1 MARQFTTFT
10 LRTLLALIRY
20 IILRCREQ
28 LPLLLSLLSA
38 YLFRYAVTVTPRKL
52 TTSVGASQQPRS
64 AKEPD
69 SQRARSL
76 SFSLPPQPA
85 NLEKMTMRYG
95 GRAGAGPA
103 NSLAAPDGPALTMT
117 QYVLTTCRGEAAGLA
132 RVLVALEQGVRETGH
147 LMRRGLRSACSHLE
161 GVRPR
166 GGDVDA
172 LDLAAASIF
181 IRELSSVDEVSEL
194 VLSTHEGSYDFP
206 ASADVKTNAAPSRGF
221 VVVIDP
227 LDGQNNAD
235 SGSTVGT
242 IFGIYE
248 RTSNWCAAEVASASD
263 EANELATDGSTDGST
278 VASASVHGS
287 SSSLRPASEL
297 VAAGYA
303 IYGASTQLVISVGKG
318 QGLHGF
324 TFDSHGNFV
333 LTRPHIRTPTK
344 GKTFSVNVGLS
355 GGWDARTAQ
364 YIGALSR
371 ASPPRTLRYIG
382 TMAADVHRTLLY
394 GGLFLYPASRGAP
407 RGKLRLLFEAG
418 PMSWLA
424 LQAGAEADDGEGA
437 SPLNAVPTSAHE
449 KTPLFIG
456 SRFDVEDYLRQVVHE
471 PPAPELS
478 P

>member
-1 MARQFTTFT
+1 MLEALKPRAM
-10 LRTLLALIRY
+10 LEALIRF
-20 IILRCREQ
+20 IILRCRER

-38 YLFRYAVTVTPRKL
+38 YLVRYAVAVTPRKL

-64 AKEPD
+64 AREPD

-206 ASADVKTNAAPSRGF
+206 ASADANADIAPSQGF

-242 IFGIYE
+242 IFGVYE
-248 RTSNWCAAEVASASD
+248 RTRVAEEASASD
-263 EANELATDGSTDGST
+263 EANELTMDGST

-333 LTRPHIRTPTK
+333 LTRPHIRTPSK

-355 GGWDARTAQ
+355 GGWDARTSQ
-364 YIGALSR
+364 YIGALGR

-437 SPLNAVPTSAHE
+437 SPLHAVPTSAHE
-449 KTPLFIG
+449 KTPLVIG
-456 SRFDVEDYLRQVVHE
+456 SRLDVEDYLRQVVHE
-471 PPAPELS
+471 PPSPELQLG

>member
-1 MARQFTTFT
+1 
-10 LRTLLALIRY
+10 
-20 IILRCREQ
+20 
-28 LPLLLSLLSA
+28 
-38 YLFRYAVTVTPRKL
+38 
-52 TTSVGASQQPRS
+52 
-64 AKEPD
+64 
-69 SQRARSL
+69 
-76 SFSLPPQPA
+76 
-85 NLEKMTMRYG
+85 MTMRYG

-103 NSLAAPDGPALTMT
+103 NSLTAPDGPALTMT

-206 ASADVKTNAAPSRGF
+206 ASADVNTNAAPSRGF

-303 IYGASTQLVISVGKG
+303 IYGASTQL
-318 QGLHGF
+318 
-324 TFDSHGNFV
+324 
-333 LTRPHIRTPTK
+333 

-471 PPAPELS
+471 PPALELS
-478 P
+478 PR